1 MVFWDQIVIK
11 ILSILTLIG
20 TGLIVLFL
28 IDLILF
34 YFIKKHVFEASF
46 RYISKKSLF
55 FIFII
60 SFFATFG
67 SLLFSDLLKFEPC
80 VLCWYQRI
88 LMYPQFILS
97 LIALMRKEKKI
108 IYYLYILSLI
118 GAIIAGYQYYSQ
130 VSGVS
135 YIPCSALGN
144 SVSCSEYFF
153 LEFGYITIPMM
164 TLVAFLLI
172 IILSFL

>member
-135 YIPCSALGN
+135 
-144 SVSCSEYFF
+144 VSCSEYFF

-172 IILSFL
+172 IILSFLGMKF